1 MITVYH
7 NKKTVKMF
15 AYRFF
20 SYVSPP
26 ILLDSWA
33 THIHLSDIQE
43 EIYLQV
49 MILQGLV
56 DGVAVHRDL

>member
-1 MITVYH
+1 
-7 NKKTVKMF
+7 MF